1 MAERRVP
8 VLWILAFAAFSAVCV
23 AAPAGSLDDDVV
35 SPAWTPAVCRGAGR
49 FASAVRQPEPTRES
63 LLFGSAMRFS
73 RDCCVSNRHL
83 RVLRFL
89 ASQTLSLRPWSHAEV
104 PVQVG

>member
-8 VLWILAFAAFSAVCV
+8 VLWILAFAAFSAACV

-35 SPAWTPAVCRGAGR
+35 SPAWTPAVCTALANRPAPL
-49 FASAVRQPEPTRES
+49 RQPEPTREA
-63 LLFGSAMRFS
+63 LLFCRTMRFS